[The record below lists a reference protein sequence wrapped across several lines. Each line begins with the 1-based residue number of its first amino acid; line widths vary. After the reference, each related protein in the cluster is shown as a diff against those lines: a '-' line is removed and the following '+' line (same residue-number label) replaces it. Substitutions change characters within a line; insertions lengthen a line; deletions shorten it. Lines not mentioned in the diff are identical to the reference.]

1 MNPGPVNDPPVD
13 PRDELASALLDG
25 EAAPEGRADDPEVM
39 ARVERFRSIRSAI
52 ATSPPAPREADR
64 EAAVGAALAAFRTE
78 PGDDTASGDGAAAG
92 DGTKPGGDAATG
104 LAPLRPGGRRAVAD
118 RRWLAAA
125 AAVVALLVSVPLLL
139 ARDADDPADD
149 RLAAGEPDASAE
161 VFAEDRGAA
170 GQVGEGDV
178 GLERATPGD
187 VDAATGATGLEESPP
202 LATSIPVPLGDHS
215 ELDQLLDTTRRVF
228 DGHPP
233 PERQAAPGD
242 VPPACEDRVAT
253 LPGPLELLG
262 VATLG
267 DADLVVVVISRDGV
281 PTAVLLSAQDPA
293 CPVLSEHA
301 LGDAGP

>member
-13 PRDELASALLDG
+13 PRDELASSLLDG
-25 EAAPEGRADDPEVM
+25 EAAPEGRADDPEVK

-64 EAAVGAALAAFRTE
+64 EEAVGAALAAFHTKPE
-78 PGDDTASGDGAAAG
+78 HDTATGDGAAAE
-92 DGTKPGGDAATG
+92 DGTKPGGDTATG
-104 LAPLRPGGRRAVAD
+104 LAPLRPGGRRAMTD

-149 RLAAGEPDASAE
+149 RLAAGEPDASARILTGDAE
-161 VFAEDRGAA
+161 VDV
-170 GQVGEGDV
+170 QMGEGDV
-178 GLERATPGD
+178 GAEHATPDD
-187 VDAATGATGLEESPP
+187 VGAAQGATGLEESPP
-202 LATSIPVPLGDHS
+202 LATGIPVPLGDHS
-215 ELDQLLDTTRRVF
+215 ELDQLLDTTRRVL

-233 PERQAAPGD
+233 PERKAAPGD

-253 LPGPLELLG
+253 LPGPVELLG

-267 DADLVVVVISRDGV
+267 DADLVVAVISRDAV
-281 PTAVLLSAQDPA
+281 PTAVLLSARDPA

-301 LGDAGP
+301 LGDADP